1 MFGIGLTTQRIKLSS
16 LKIISHL
23 CTCTNELE
31 RSHQRTSQDRT
42 ATLSL
47 TSSPAPG
54 IPKCMT
60 PISNVYDGV
69 ALVDTTNYSRRIA
82 MSKKQTPK

>member
-42 ATLSL
+42 ATFVADFL
-47 TSSPAPG
+47 TCTWN
-54 IPKCMT
+54 PKMHD
-60 PISNVYDGV
+60 SYQQRV
-69 ALVDTTNYSRRIA
+69 
-82 MSKKQTPK
+82 